1 MEQEESKTVDTEI
14 ETSAYEDYLE
24 RYGLKP
30 SDDGNY
36 VNKEELYKHLCD
48 YVKKR
53 EEYLVEFKKV
63 FEKEQEKAK
72 KEGKEISLNDKEW
85 KDKWLAFKPQIDDY
99 IAVAIMKIATHLSY
113 RPNFNGY
120 TYRSEFIG
128 DAIENCIRYIDNFD
142 PNKSSNP
149 FAYITQVCWYSFIR
163 RIVLEKNQSEV
174 KGKLMMSNLSEEFM
188 SMVDEDSNNLNIDE
202 TIRNTHAF
210 VELAHKRDEKEK
222 EEALERA
229 RLREEKR
236 KKKQRKN
243 SLNFL
248 FKK

>member
-1 MEQEESKTVDTEI
+1 MENEAKTVVDSEI

-24 RYGLKP
+24 KYGLKP

-48 YVKKR
+48 YVDKR
-53 EEYLVEFKKV
+53 EEASKEFKQI
-63 FEKEQEKAK
+63 FEKEKRKAK
-72 KEGKEISLNDKEW
+72 KEGKEISLEDNEW
-85 KDKWLAFKPQIDDY
+85 RVKWLDFKPQIDDY
-99 IAVAIMKIATHLSY
+99 IAICIMKIATHLSY

-142 PNKSSNP
+142 PKKSTNP

-163 RIVLEKNQSEV
+163 RIGLEKNQSEV
-174 KGKLMMSNLSEEFM
+174 KGKLMMTNLSDEFM
-188 SMVDEDSNNLNIDE
+188 SLVDGESNNLNIDE

-210 VELAHKRDEKEK
+210 VELAYKRSQK
-222 EEALERA
+222 EEEDAKERA
-229 RLREEKR
+229 KLREER
-236 KKKQRKN
+236 KKKKQKKN

-248 FKK
+248 FEK